1 MLPPFDKIV
10 IADTSCL
17 ILLSSIG
24 EIELLNKIFKKVI
37 ITKTISEEFIK
48 PLPLWIEVLSPANF
62 QFQKLL
68 ELEVD
73 KGEASAFALYFEI
86 ENAILALDD
95 LKARKIAARLQ
106 LNFTGSLGIIVIA
119 KQMALISSVL
129 PLIEKIRKTKFR
141 FSEEVI
147 NEILNTVGEKE

>member
-1 MLPPFDKIV
+1 MLPPYDKIV

-17 ILLSSIG
+17 ILLSSIV
-24 EIELLNKIFKKVI
+24 ELELLNKIFRKVI

-48 PLPLWIEVLSPANF
+48 PLPSWIEISSPSNI

-95 LKARKIAARLQ
+95 LKARKIATRLQ

-119 KQMALISSVL
+119 KQLDLIPSVL
-129 PLIEKIRKTKFR
+129 PLIEKMRKTKFR
-141 FSEEVI
+141 FSEEI
-147 NEILNTVGEKE
+147 IKEILNAVGEKE